1 MQTYKVIRQ
10 HYGDKQYWVGD
21 ERDLGDFDAKRLLA
35 QGVIADKKAPEP
47 SNKRAQA
54 PKNKAEWWL
63 TWMMQNYT

>member
-21 ERDLGDFDAKRLLA
+21 ERDLSDFDAKRLLE
-35 QGVIADKKAPEP
+35 QDVIADKKAPEL

-54 PKNKAEWWL
+54 PKNKAE
-63 TWMMQNYT
+63 

>member
-21 ERDLGDFDAKRLLA
+21 ERIVSDYDAKRLIE
-35 QGVIADKKAPEP
+35 QDVIEAKKEPEL

-54 PKNKAEWWL
+54 PKNKAE
-63 TWMMQNYT
+63 

>member
-47 SNKRAQA
+47 SNKRAQSV
-54 PKNKAEWWL
+54 KNKAE
-63 TWMMQNYT
+63 

>member
-21 ERDLGDFDAKRLLA
+21 ERIVGDYDAKRLIE
-35 QGVIADKKAPEP
+35 QGVIEAKKEPEL

-54 PKNKAEWWL
+54 PKNKAE
-63 TWMMQNYT
+63 